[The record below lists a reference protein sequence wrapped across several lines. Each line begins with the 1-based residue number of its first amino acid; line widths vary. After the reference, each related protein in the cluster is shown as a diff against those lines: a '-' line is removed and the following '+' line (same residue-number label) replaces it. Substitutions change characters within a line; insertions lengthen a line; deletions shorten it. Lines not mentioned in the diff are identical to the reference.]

1 MKDLEKW
8 IIGYMFL
15 DDSIDVSVLTKDDF
29 ENTNFGVVFEYLK
42 NKLENGEVIDVFTA
56 SADLKLSPETLE
68 DFIDSVP
75 DLFNFENAIKKLKEE
90 SIKRQLKHVAE
101 NISKTLDNAN
111 VYEILEYVEK
121 RVLGIEVIGERI
133 YETLKETLETYFDEV
148 EEMQKRR
155 LNNEFVGIPS
165 GINDLDKFLGGF
177 KGGQLII
184 IAGRPAMGKTTFALN
199 IATNMARKGYPSAF
213 FSLEMNQKQL
223 RNKILAS
230 ATHIEYNKIAHGFI
244 NGNERTII
252 KDIINQLKR
261 VPIVLGKTTNLTID
275 SLKSVARKLKREYK
289 IQGLFVDYLQLMT
302 KTTDLVKELGIIT
315 RQLKLLALELDIPI
329 FLLSQL
335 SRNVEHREDKR
346 PMLSDLRD
354 SGTIEQDA
362 DIVMFLYRPAYYAR
376 KKVKEKD
383 EHENKAERIEVII
396 GKQREGETGIVE
408 LGFFGK
414 YSHFFDLAL
423 AR

>member
-1 MKDLEKW
+1 MQELEKW

-15 DDSIDVSVLTKDDF
+15 DDSIDVSVLNKEDF
-29 ENTNFGVVFEYLK
+29 ENNNFGNIFNYLK
-42 NKLENGEVIDVFTA
+42 NRLENGEVIDVFTTA
-56 SADLKLSPETLE
+56 QDLKISPETLE
-68 DFIDSVP
+68 SFVDEIP
-75 DLFNFENAIKKLKEE
+75 DLFNFDNAVKKLKEE
-90 SIKRQLKHVAE
+90 SIKRQLKHVAK
-101 NISKTLDNAN
+101 NISETLDNAS
-111 VYEILEYVEK
+111 VYEVLEYVEK
-121 RVLGIEVIGERI
+121 KILGIEIIGDRI
-133 YETLKETLETYFDEV
+133 YETLAETLETYFEEV

-177 KGGQLII
+177 KGGQLVI

-199 IATNMARKGYPSAF
+199 IATNMANEGYPSAF

-223 RNKILAS
+223 RNKILAA
-230 ATHIEYNKIAHGFI
+230 ATHIEYNKIAHGYI
-244 NGNERTII
+244 NKQERNNLEFVIE
-252 KDIINQLKR
+252 KLKR
-261 VPIVLGKTTNLTID
+261 TPILLGKTTNLTIE

-289 IQGLFVDYLQLMT
+289 IQGLFIDYLQLMS
-302 KTTDLVKELGIIT
+302 KTTDLVKELGVIT
-315 RQLKLLALELDIPI
+315 RQLKLLALELDIPV

-354 SGTIEQDA
+354 SGAIEQDA
-362 DIVMFLYRPAYYAR
+362 DIVLFLYRPAYYKR
-376 KKVKEKD
+376 KKKEEIEKED
-383 EHENKAERIEVII
+383 KAEKIEVII

-414 YSHFFDLAL
+414 YSHFFDLYL
-423 AR
+423 VK

>member
-1 MKDLEKW
+1 MEELEKW
-8 IIGYMFL
+8 IIGYTFL
-15 DDSIDVSVLTKDDF
+15 DDSIDISLLTKEDF
-29 ENTNFGVVFEYLK
+29 ENSNYGVIFEYIK
-42 NKLENGEVIDVFTA
+42 NKLDNGEVIDVFTI
-56 SADLKLSPETLE
+56 SADLNISSKTLE
-68 DFIDSVP
+68 SFIDSVP
-75 DLFNFENAIKKLKEE
+75 DYFNFENAVKKLKEE
-90 SIKRQLKHVAE
+90 SIKRQLKNVAQ
-101 NISKTLDNAN
+101 NISATLEKTN
-111 VYEILEYVEK
+111 VYEVLEYVEK
-121 RVLGIEVIGERI
+121 KILGIEIVGERI
-133 YETLKETLETYFDEV
+133 YETLGETLETYFDEV

-165 GINDLDKFLGGF
+165 GINDVDKFLGGF
-177 KGGQLII
+177 KGGQLIV

-199 IATNMARKGYPSAF
+199 IATNMAKKGYPSAF
-213 FSLEMNQKQL
+213 FSLEMNHKQL

-230 ATHIEYNKIAHGFI
+230 ATHIEYNKIAHGYI
-244 NGNERTII
+244 NGHERKILG
-252 KDIINQLKR
+252 DIINQLKK
-261 VPIVLGKTTNLTID
+261 VPILLGKTTSLTVD

-289 IQGLFVDYLQLMT
+289 IQGLFIDYLQLMS
-302 KTTDLVKELGIIT
+302 KTTDLVKELGVIT

-354 SGTIEQDA
+354 SGAIEQDA
-362 DIVMFLYRPAYYAR
+362 DIVLFLYRPAYYAR
-376 KKVKEKD
+376 KKKKE
-383 EHENKAERIEVII
+383 ENLEEDKAEKIEVIV

-423 AR
+423 VR

>member
-1 MKDLEKW
+1 
-8 IIGYMFL
+8 MFL